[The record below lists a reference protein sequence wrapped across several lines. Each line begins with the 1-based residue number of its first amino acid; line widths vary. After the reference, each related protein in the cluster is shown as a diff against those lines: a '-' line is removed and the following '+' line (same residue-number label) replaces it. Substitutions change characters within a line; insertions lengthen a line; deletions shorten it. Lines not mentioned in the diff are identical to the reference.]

1 MMDFADW
8 FWLAWLGLF
17 LALEI
22 PAALWKSK
30 WTLSAHVWKWFAI
43 GKNWKEDYAGLRWFI
58 LAGITISTTLHFL
71 FGTSAIPIIIFG
83 IGVAWSIYYHYRYEV
98 EQEAV
103 VSARDDEPITRR
115 KWDKTW
121 RRCMEILAKTHP
133 SLPVQWRSE
142 EATRRT
148 RRATGI
154 DRPGGWGGAVL
165 SLMLEF
171 VKSGG
176 NMDFSWTKN
185 IWKGVRGS
193 LLMAVGL
200 AVVSFLG
207 AYDTVGE
214 VEGLGVPSAM
224 ASIVALIVAALIPM
238 ARNLLKV
245 KFGVDVAFP
254 PTGRKR

>member
-1 MMDFADW
+1 ML
-8 FWLAWLGLF
+8 WLVAF

-30 WTLSAHVWKWFAI
+30 WTLSAHVWKWFAV
-43 GKNWKEDYAGLRWFI
+43 GQNWKEHYAWLRWLI

-133 SLPVQWRSE
+133 SLPVHWRSE
-142 EATRRT
+142 VATRRT
-148 RRATGI
+148 SRATGI
-154 DRPGGWGGAVL
+154 NRPGGIPLWLKMGGL
-165 SLMLEF
+165 LTG
-171 VKSGG
+171 KGG
-176 NMDFSWTKN
+176 SMMKMWNWLNGKKT
-185 IWKGVRGS
+185 
-193 LLMAVGL
+193 L
-200 AVVSFLG
+200 
-207 AYDTVGE
+207 
-214 VEGLGVPSAM
+214 LGVLLV
-224 ASIVALIVAALIPM
+224 SIPVIWE
-238 ARNLLKV
+238 
-245 KFGVDVAFP
+245 GVGV
-254 PTGRKR
+254 